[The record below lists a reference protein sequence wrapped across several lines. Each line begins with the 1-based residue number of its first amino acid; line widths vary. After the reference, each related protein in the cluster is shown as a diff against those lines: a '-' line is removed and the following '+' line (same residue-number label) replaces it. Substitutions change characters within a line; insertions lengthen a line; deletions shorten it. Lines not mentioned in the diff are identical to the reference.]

1 MRSSLPKEEWVIS
14 LKKKTRKIS
23 TTLTLTFS
31 LIIIGSFFVMFIFNT
46 LVVPYYYSAKM
57 EHKVASV
64 MASIQQSPNDSK
76 QLELLEN
83 EQQVTI
89 VTYPLDGAS
98 LDDFNEGLSLNL
110 NRKQIALNRF
120 WVTQETLEQLQS
132 TSQPIQRSFDQ
143 GKQKSSF
150 LVEMMV
156 IDDTF
161 FLVGV
166 STVNFSETAEL
177 INSFNFISLS
187 LTLVLIIFMIYISVR
202 KITDP
207 LVDLKKVAEEITAL
221 TFVTTENIP
230 ANEIGELAVS
240 INKMSYALATYQ
252 NNLLAKNNRLKQ
264 FTADLTHELK
274 TPIALI
280 KAYSSGIEDGLD
292 DGTYLDTILQ
302 QAQRL
307 NEIVDQMLDYAK
319 LEQQHSLQKVPLQL
333 SKIWKQTLQEQE
345 SLMKKESI
353 LLLEAE
359 TDRPL
364 SLIEADSLLL
374 KRAFDNLLTN
384 SIKYTTDK
392 EIQVSWRETN
402 EFVELS
408 ISNQTSLPSDF
419 DVEKLWEAFYVHEK
433 SRNKNLSGTG
443 LGLSI
448 VQSIMN
454 EHGFDIEARL
464 VNKTLIFNL
473 HFYKQTNLITEH

>member
-57 EHKVASV
+57 EHKVTSV

-89 VTYPLDGAS
+89 VAYPLDGAS

-161 FLVGV
+161 FLVGI

-252 NNLLAKNNRLKQ
+252 KNLLAKNNRLKQ

-292 DGTYLDTILQ
+292 DGTYLNTILQ

-345 SLMKKESI
+345 SLMKKKSI

-364 SLIEADSLLL
+364 SLIEADPLLL

-473 HFYKQTNLITEH
+473 HFYKQTIVEVKE

>member
-1 MRSSLPKEEWVIS
+1 MRSSQPKEEWVIS

-64 MASIQQSPNDSK
+64 MDSIQQFPNDSK

-120 WVTQETLEQLQS
+120 WITQETLDQLQS

-156 IDDTF
+156 IEDTF

-177 INSFNFISLS
+177 INTFNFISLS

-230 ANEIGELAVS
+230 RNEIGELAVS

-252 NNLLAKNNRLKQ
+252 KNLLAKNNQLKQ

-307 NEIVDQMLDYAK
+307 NEIVEQMLDYAK

-333 SKIWKQTLQEQE
+333 SKIWKQSLQEQE

-364 SLIEADSLLL
+364 SLIEADPLLL

-454 EHGFDIEARL
+454 EHGFGIEARL

-473 HFYKQTNLITEH
+473 HFYKQTIVEGKE

>member
-89 VTYPLDGAS
+89 VAYPLDGAS

-252 NNLLAKNNRLKQ
+252 KNLLAKNNRLKQ

-292 DGTYLDTILQ
+292 DGTYLVTILQ

-364 SLIEADSLLL
+364 SLIEADPLLL

-392 EIQVSWRETN
+392 EIQVNWRETN

-473 HFYKQTNLITEH
+473 HFYKQTIVEIKE

>member
-1 MRSSLPKEEWVIS
+1 M
-14 LKKKTRKIS
+14 KKKTRKIS

-89 VTYPLDGAS
+89 ITYPLDGTS

-110 NRKQIALNRF
+110 NRKQVALNRF

-132 TSQPIQRSFDQ
+132 TSQSIQRSFDQ

-150 LVEMMV
+150 LVEMLV

-364 SLIEADSLLL
+364 SLIEADPLLL

-473 HFYKQTNLITEH
+473 HFYKQTIVEVKE

>member
-1 MRSSLPKEEWVIS
+1 M
-14 LKKKTRKIS
+14 KKKTRKIS

-57 EHKVASV
+57 EHKVTSV

-89 VTYPLDGAS
+89 VAYPLDGAS

-161 FLVGV
+161 FLVGI

-252 NNLLAKNNRLKQ
+252 KNLLAKNNRLKQ

-292 DGTYLDTILQ
+292 DGTYLNTILQ

-345 SLMKKESI
+345 SLMKKKSI

-364 SLIEADSLLL
+364 SLIEADPLLL

-473 HFYKQTNLITEH
+473 HFYKQTIVEVKE

>member
-1 MRSSLPKEEWVIS
+1 M
-14 LKKKTRKIS
+14 KKKTRKIS

-31 LIIIGSFFVMFIFNT
+31 LIIIASFFVMFIFNT
-46 LVVPYYYSAKM
+46 MIVPYYYNAKM
-57 EHKVASV
+57 EHKVTSV
-64 MASIQQSPNDSK
+64 MEMIQQSSSSEE
-76 QLELLEN
+76 QLERLEN
-83 EQQVTI
+83 EHQVTI
-89 VTYPLDGAS
+89 TTQPIDGAS
-98 LDDFNEGLSLNL
+98 LDDFNEALTLNL
-110 NRKQIALNRF
+110 NRKKVALNRF
-120 WVTQETLEQLQS
+120 WVTQETLDQLRQ
-132 TSQPIQRSFDQ
+132 TARPIQRSFDQ

-161 FLVGV
+161 YLVGV
-166 STVNFSETAEL
+166 STVNFSETAAL
-177 INSFNFISLS
+177 INSFNLISLS
-187 LTLVLIIFMIYISVR
+187 LTLILIIFLIYVSVR

-207 LVDLKKVAEEITAL
+207 LVELKKVAEEITAL

-240 INKMSYALATYQ
+240 INKMSHALATYQ
-252 NNLLAKNNRLKQ
+252 KNLLAKNDQLKQ

-280 KAYSSGIEDGLD
+280 KAYGSGIEDGLD
-292 DGTYLDTILQ
+292 DGTYLTIILQ

-319 LEQQHSLQKVPLQL
+319 LEQQQTLQKVPIQL
-333 SKIWKQTLQEQE
+333 SEIWQQTLRDQE
-345 SLMKKESI
+345 SLLEKEMI
-353 LLLEAE
+353 LLLEAQ
-359 TDRPL
+359 TDTSM
-364 SLIEADSLLL
+364 SLIEADPLLI
-374 KRAFDNLLTN
+374 KRTFDNLLTN

-402 EFVELS
+402 DFIEFS

-419 DVEKLWEAFYVHEK
+419 DIEKLWEAFYVHEK

-464 VNKTLIFNL
+464 VHKTLIFNL
-473 HFYKQTNLITEH
+473 HFNKKAKAAFFDERVV